1 MLTPSLLNAVLPLY
15 AVGNTPAV
23 SLTRCLPQGVDADIL
38 LLGCGDVRHILYTA
52 YAETGFPSRKLDIT
66 CCDIED
72 AIVARNVLFLTLL
85 TDYGKSIQP
94 QLLWNVYYHLFLDE
108 ETTQVLQQHV
118 TKLLSASN
126 SLAEWRKSDY
136 GAGFRFTNSSTLIS
150 LRDVWAK
157 YAEALS
163 KKDSAQYRANFEVAL
178 KHSNTYKEAR
188 YAGFVLV
195 YGGARAAA
203 PLGMQTMAGTELKA
217 ALDSWWNKGT
227 TGVVPNGTSIPNP
240 LFAVS
245 LSENAVLAYGGDP
258 ILSYHLAAA
267 SAHLAELSPLR
278 PTKAKAGEDCGSLGL
293 VEAAQHQFQEW
304 TAAFYELAQGNLVL
318 RFVTADCLSLCHML
332 QYSIA
337 TGKASGPFYRRQ
349 LSMDSLD
356 LDNHEYAPDGNA
368 PKQFDIIDT
377 SNLSDYLGALIIL
390 VSASPLLKAHPW
402 ATLYTETMEKGTDG
416 ERQKFEELLCGSTR
430 TVSTLLGISPVEYW
444 TNATASSNVDE
455 YMLAVASTQTES
467 QKPGIQWRFAWKF
480 NEHLSGLTDPVK
492 PRVNEDALV
501 TLVHKIYQEMFG
513 NEDLMSLLRL
523 SKEQQVERMQKQ
535 AYPKHHR
542 GSLVAFLKRLLQT
555 VDVSVEPCCQKV
567 LKKINEDST
576 RIFGSNFAQS
586 LSLEMS
592 SQGLYAEPWLETEI
606 KRGPSA
612 PLFSRWSQVPEA
624 VSVTIS
630 IPSVHWKKFA
640 ELALQTHVGFAV
652 EGNLRGVQGGL
663 PMWHNTFSDVQVTF
677 GSISSIGT
685 RGSEDFSVAVVED
698 RAYWSGDSHMIASF
712 RVPTAAL
719 QVDHKHTKVSL
730 CLQNSSQNITVFQ
743 KKLNL
748 GQPMALFETDLE
760 DGVHVYVSKNGPG
773 HGSPVYNSLKPA
785 ATQKLLT
792 RDHSSFFT
800 ANIDSSGVITSIT
813 GHLDISSIQG
823 KKLLANKAPV
833 DSVKISPFVF
843 EIVLGERED
852 IYLLHFPV
860 PVVKDGSRTRIAR
873 SSSYVEVIAPLAD
886 PATSPT
892 LDDFI
897 FPTTLARASAAS
909 SQAQPIPVTLNIP
922 HLNLNTLPII
932 DVSDKKRLSFLTTLA
947 SLTFSARERKLRE
960 QADTS
965 GLAASARMNFK
976 ESLFTM
982 FMLASGLQGG
992 QTGLFAIN
1000 HPERGGIHML
1010 IFISSLRLDGANAT
1024 VALDGA
1030 VIPFTVETITGGKLD
1045 SFLLMLRT
1053 LECCTITVNDEE
1065 LVLWKKVL
1073 PALVERCRTWSHS
1086 PECEYLRPN
1095 ATIPL
1100 NIEPATQVICSCGT
1114 GKLPEDFINLPEWDT
1129 AAEFATRLAI
1139 SPTYAVP
1146 FVEEIIDADMAKTLS
1161 GSSRNM
1167 TMLGTPPAS
1176 CRSCG
1181 SLEAKGGGLL
1191 KKCMRCLKARYCSAE
1206 CQKKDWRKHRMEC
1219 EEAEGEEYGV
1229 S

>member
-1 MLTPSLLNAVLPLY
+1 MTLLN
-15 AVGNTPAV
+15 
-23 SLTRCLPQGVDADIL
+23 D
-38 LLGCGDVRHILYTA
+38 H
-52 YAETGFPSRKLDIT
+52 
-66 CCDIED
+66 
-72 AIVARNVLFLTLL
+72 
-85 TDYGKSIQP
+85 GKAIQP
-94 QLLWNVYYHLFLDE
+94 QLLWNVYYHLLLDE

-118 TKLLSASN
+118 AKLLSAST
-126 SLAEWRKSDY
+126 SLAEWRESEY
-136 GAGFRFTNSSTLIS
+136 GAKFRFTNSSTLAS
-150 LRDVWAK
+150 LRYVWTK

-163 KKDSAQYRANFEVAL
+163 KKDNARYRESFEVAL
-178 KHSNTYKEAR
+178 KHSNSYKEAR
-188 YAGFVLV
+188 YAGQGLV

-203 PLGMQTMAGTELKA
+203 PLGMQTMAGAELKA
-217 ALDSWWNKGT
+217 ALDSWWDKGT
-227 TGVVPNGTSIPNP
+227 TGIVPKGTNIPNP

-258 ILSYHLAAA
+258 ILSYHLATA
-267 SAHLAELSPLR
+267 SAHLAEMSPLR
-278 PTKAKAGEDCGSLGL
+278 PTNAKSGEGSTSLTL
-293 VEAAQHQFQEW
+293 VEAAQHQFREW
-304 TAAFYELAQGNLVL
+304 TAAFHELESRDLVL
-318 RFVTADCLSLCHML
+318 RFVTADCLSLCHIL

-337 TGKASGPFYRRQ
+337 TGKVSGPFYRRQ

-356 LDNHEYAPDGNA
+356 LDHYEYSPSGSA
-368 PKQFDIIDT
+368 PKLFDIIDT
-377 SNLSDYLGALIIL
+377 SNLSDYLGALNIL
-390 VSASPLLKAHPW
+390 VSASPLLKATPW

-416 ERQKFEELLCGSTR
+416 ERRKFEELLCGPTR
-430 TVSTLLGISPVEYW
+430 TISTLLGMSPVEYW
-444 TNATASSNVDE
+444 TNATAFSNVDE
-455 YMLAVASTQTES
+455 YMLAVASAQTAS

-480 NEHLSGLTDPVK
+480 NEHLSGPTDPVRL
-492 PRVNEDALV
+492 RVNEETLAN
-501 TLVHKIYQEMFG
+501 LVHKVYQEMFA
-513 NEDLMSLLRL
+513 NEDLMSLLSL
-523 SKEQQVERMQKQ
+523 SKEQQVERLRKQ
-535 AYPKHHR
+535 AYPKYHR
-542 GSLVAFLKRLLQT
+542 GSLVAFMKRLLQT
-555 VDVSVEPCCQKV
+555 VDVSVELCCPKI

-576 RIFGSNFAQS
+576 RMFGSNFAQS
-586 LSLEMS
+586 LSIAMS
-592 SQGLYAEPWLETEI
+592 SQGLYTEPWLETEI

-612 PLFSRWSQVPEA
+612 PLFSTWSQVPEA

-630 IPSVHWKKFA
+630 IPPAHWKKVA
-640 ELALQTHVGFAV
+640 KLALQTHVGFTV
-652 EGNLRGVQGGL
+652 EGNLRGVQGGV
-663 PMWHNTFSDVQVTF
+663 PMWHNTFGDVQVTF
-677 GSISSIGT
+677 GAISTTGT
-685 RGSEDFSVAVVED
+685 RESEDFSVAVVED
-698 RAYWSGDSHMIASF
+698 RAYWSGDSHMVASF

-730 CLQNSSQNITVFQ
+730 CLQNSSQNISVFQ
-743 KKLNL
+743 RKLNL

-760 DGVHVYVSKNGPG
+760 DGAHVYVAKNGPG
-773 HGSPVYNSLKPA
+773 QNGSPVYNSLKPA
-785 ATQKLLT
+785 AIHKSLT
-792 RDHSSFFT
+792 GHHSSFFM

-813 GHLDISSIQG
+813 GHLDILSIQG
-823 KKLLANKAPV
+823 KKLLADKAAV
-833 DSVKISPFVF
+833 DALKVSPFVF
-843 EIVLGERED
+843 DIVLGKREAV
-852 IYLLHFPV
+852 YSLHFPV
-860 PVVKDGSRTRIAR
+860 PVVKDGCRTRIAR

-897 FPTTLARASAAS
+897 FPITLARASAAS
-909 SQAQPIPVTLNIP
+909 SKTLPIPVTLNIP
-922 HLNLNTLPII
+922 HLNLDTLPII

-1045 SFLLMLRT
+1045 SFLLMLRA
-1053 LECCTITVNDEE
+1053 LECCTMTVNDEE

-1073 PALVERCRTWSHS
+1073 PALVERCRTWTHS
-1086 PECEYLRPN
+1086 PECEYLGPN

-1100 NIEPATQVICSCGT
+1100 NTEPATQVICSCGT

-1129 AAEFATRLAI
+1129 AAEFATRIAI

-1146 FVEEIIDADMAKTLS
+1146 YVEEVIDPDMAKALS
-1161 GSSRNM
+1161 GSTRNM
-1167 TMLGTPPAS
+1167 TVLGDQTPS

-1206 CQKKDWRKHRMEC
+1206 CQKKDWKKHRMEC
-1219 EEAEGEEYGV
+1219 EDPFRDNR
-1229 S
+1229 